1 MEIWA
6 MSSLQGG
13 FSPIF
18 INGIKNGVKPSCS
31 IVSPETIFVRGLKVG
46 VLECAQKQRRM
57 NRILL
62 VVGVMPVMPAC
73 SVSMQQTTTT
83 QQSR

>member
-31 IVSPETIFVRGLKVG
+31 IVSPATIGVKGLKVG
-46 VLECAQKQRRM
+46 VLECAQK
-57 NRILL
+57 
-62 VVGVMPVMPAC
+62 
-73 SVSMQQTTTT
+73 
-83 QQSR
+83 